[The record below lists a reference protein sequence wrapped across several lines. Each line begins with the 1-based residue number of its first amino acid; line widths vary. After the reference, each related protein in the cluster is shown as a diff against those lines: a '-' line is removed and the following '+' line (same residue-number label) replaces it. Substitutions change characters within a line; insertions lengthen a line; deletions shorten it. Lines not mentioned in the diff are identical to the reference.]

1 MSYIVPTLFSGSG
14 VFTPLTGATVTIPST
29 YYHYNAVV
37 TPASS
42 LAALTISLPASAPD
56 GTYVTIIFNQPVAA
70 LTWSGAAFTGM
81 PASAAVG
88 AQVNMYW
95 STSAA
100 PMGIY
105 VGAHAGS
112 NLRTNSDY
120 SVGGSVGYQFTPNYA
135 VEVTYDY
142 NAMSQSHTVLT
153 RGKSHTVQ
161 TNGNGQAAM
170 LNGVYSRRIGTS
182 VFTPYVLAGAG
193 MGWNNLGVT
202 GTQSNATLYNVG
214 AGLRVNWTSGVDF
227 DARYRYIAPMDNSNG
242 YANGYTQ
249 HVVTGGLRLNF

>member
-1 MSYIVPTLFSGSG
+1 MLPAPVATLPP
-14 VFTPLTGATVTIPST
+14 VTVTAAGST
-29 YYHYNAVV
+29 GV
-37 TPASS
+37 
-42 LAALTISLPASAPD
+42 
-56 GTYVTIIFNQPVAA
+56 
-70 LTWSGAAFTGM
+70 
-81 PASAAVG
+81 
-88 AQVNMYW
+88 
-95 STSAA
+95 
-100 PMGIY
+100 Y
-105 VGAHAGS
+105 VGVNAGS
-112 NLRTNSDY
+112 NFRTNSDY

-135 VEVTYDY
+135 AEVTYDY

-182 VFTPYVLAGAG
+182 AFTPYVFAGMG

-214 AGLRVNWTSGVDF
+214 AGLRVNLTSGVDF
-227 DARYRYIAPMDNSNG
+227 DARYRYIAPIDNSNG

-249 HVVTGGLRLNF
+249 HVVTGGLRVNF

>member
-1 MSYIVPTLFSGSG
+1 MNILPMLIVA
-14 VFTPLTGATVTIPST
+14 GALLATTSVSAQTRRANNDRVAEQL
-29 YYHYNAVV
+29 NAHV
-37 TPASS
+37 
-42 LAALTISLPASAPD
+42 LEALRAGRVASAP
-56 GTYVTIIFNQPVAA
+56 VTLPAPVATLSPVTVTA
-70 LTWSGAAFTGM
+70 
-81 PASAAVG
+81 
-88 AQVNMYW
+88 
-95 STSAA
+95 AA

-120 SVGGSVGYQFTPNYA
+120 SVGGSVGYQFTPNYS

-170 LNGVYSRRIGTS
+170 FNGVYSRRIGTS
-182 VFTPYVLAGAG
+182 AFTPYVLAGAG

-214 AGLRVNWTSGVDF
+214 AGLRVNLTSGVDF